1 MYIKREPKHTKYTI
15 FVKEIT
21 YHCNNSVLF
30 HNALVSD
37 IHLQTMAITYYK
49 ESLNVVYQFLNILK
63 STQYCTILQ
72 NPPTLRNIRIAIVN
86 NQCLMISIGL
96 SRAMAIFIITWK
108 QIIDNY

>member
-1 MYIKREPKHTKYTI
+1 
-15 FVKEIT
+15 
-21 YHCNNSVLF
+21 
-30 HNALVSD
+30 
-37 IHLQTMAITYYK
+37 MAITYYE